1 MTVKIVQLKETN
13 APVKVE
19 DEVKNVKVPVKV
31 DEIKAPDAASTHD
44 KEELQVGRYCQARW
58 KKDQTWY
65 NAKILE
71 VLADSVKVKLSNYGN
86 KATVGRDE
94 VVWSPADI
102 PEGEAVDSHVATA
115 SLDKEFSLGRTCQA
129 RWREDN
135 TWYNAEIL
143 AVQKNG
149 VKVKFIDY
157 GNEAM
162 VGKKEVVWS
171 PLSIP
176 EGEAVDCNVAMVTG
190 EEFSLGRHCQARWQ
204 EDCTWY
210 NAEIL
215 ALEGDSVTVRFTD
228 YGNEAVVGREEVVW
242 TPLAIPDGELVDGN
256 VIEAAE
262 RKNDQSEV
270 NQEVKE
276 DEEVE
281 IVISGKAVNL
291 EENVGEVKKVM
302 VNKKSKEEGI
312 PIPRDFPSVKP
323 RLVKKIC

>member
-1 MTVKIVQLKETN
+1 
-13 APVKVE
+13 VKVE
-19 DEVKNVKVPVKV
+19 DELKNIKVPVEV
-31 DEIKAPDAASTHD
+31 DQIKAPDVAATHV
-44 KEELQVGRYCQARW
+44 KEEFQVGRYCQARW

-71 VLADSVKVKLSNYGN
+71 VLADGVKVKFSNYGN

-115 SLDKEFSLGRTCQA
+115 SQDMEFSLGRACQA

-149 VKVKFIDY
+149 VKVRFIDY

-176 EGEAVDCNVAMVTG
+176 EGEAVDCNVAMVTE
-190 EEFSLGRHCQARWQ
+190 EEFSLGRHCQARWR

-215 ALEGDSVTVRFTD
+215 ALEGGSVTVRFTD
-228 YGNEAVVGREEVVW
+228 YGNEAVVGRKEVVW
-242 TPLAIPDGELVDGN
+242 TPLSIPEGELVDGN

-262 RKNDQSEV
+262 MRNDQSEV
-270 NQEVKE
+270 NKEVKE
-276 DEEVE
+276 DEEIE
-281 IVISGKAVNL
+281 IVVSGKAVNL
-291 EENVGEVKKVM
+291 EKNVKEVGTGEVKKVM
-302 VNKKSKEEGI
+302 VNKKSTEEDN
-312 PIPRDFPSVKP
+312 PIQRDFPSVKP